1 MKLKNDKNLSISTK
15 IAQALHFSD
24 PETGSVV
31 PSIDHS
37 ATYSRDENYQPR
49 QAYWYRR
56 DGNKTT
62 QLAEKIISELENA
75 NASLLFSSGM
85 SACTAVLEM
94 LPAEAH
100 IAVPRVMYH
109 GVLGQI
115 QSFASKNRIRVDYYE
130 AGDLASME
138 SVIKNGV
145 TQLVWVET
153 PNNPNWEVTDIS
165 SASELAHKAGA
176 KLIVDATATPPTM
189 TKSLDLGADISFH
202 SATKYL
208 NGHSDISAGALSFN
222 QQSSMYENLFTI
234 RKLHGTVLNSQDAF
248 LLIRGLRTLFLRVE
262 KNSQNAM
269 LLAKHFNNHEFIEK
283 VLYPG
288 LETHPNHQIAKHQTN
303 GQFGGMLSVIVKG
316 SQTDA
321 INVVRACKVFYP
333 ATSLGG
339 VESLIEHRKTVSGD
353 DFPVH
358 ENLIRISAGI
368 EDPVDLINDLEQALN
383 TVFKRKGQLMLP
395 LSFKNCVESLFEIIY
410 KIYWVFNSC

>member
-1 MKLKNDKNLSISTK
+1 MKLKNDKDLSISTK

-62 QLAEKIISELENA
+62 QLAEEIISELENA

-115 QSFASKNRIRVDYYE
+115 QNFASKNRIRVDYYE

-138 SVIKNGV
+138 SIIKNGV

-316 SQTDA
+316 SKTDA

-353 DFPVH
+353 DFPVN

-368 EDPVDLINDLEQALN
+368 EDPVDLINDLEQALD
-383 TVFKRKGQLMLP
+383 TV
-395 LSFKNCVESLFEIIY
+395 Y
-410 KIYWVFNSC
+410 KK

>member
-1 MKLKNDKNLSISTK
+1 MKLKNDKDLSISTK

-37 ATYSRDENYQPR
+37 ATYSRDENYEPR

-62 QLAEKIISELENA
+62 QLAEEIISELENA

-94 LPAEAH
+94 LPAEAQ

-115 QSFASKNRIRVDYYE
+115 QNFASKNRIRVDYYE
-130 AGDLASME
+130 AGDLTSME
-138 SVIKNGV
+138 SIIKNGV

-321 INVVRACKVFYP
+321 INVVRNCKVFYP

-383 TVFKRKGQLMLP
+383 TVFKRKGQH
-395 LSFKNCVESLFEIIY
+395 
-410 KIYWVFNSC
+410 

>member
-1 MKLKNDKNLSISTK
+1 MKLKNDEDLSISTK

-37 ATYSRDENYQPR
+37 ATYSRDKNYQPR

-62 QLAEKIISELENA
+62 QLAEEIISELENA
-75 NASLLFSSGM
+75 NVSLLFSSGM

-94 LPAEAH
+94 LPAEAQ

-115 QSFASKNRIRVDYYE
+115 QNFASKNRIRVDYYE

-321 INVVRACKVFYP
+321 INVVRNCKVFYP

-368 EDPVDLINDLEQALN
+368 EDPVDLINDLEQALD
-383 TVFKRKGQLMLP
+383 TVFKRKGQH
-395 LSFKNCVESLFEIIY
+395 
-410 KIYWVFNSC
+410 

>member
-1 MKLKNDKNLSISTK
+1 MKLKNDKDLSISTK

-62 QLAEKIISELENA
+62 QLAEEIISELENA

-94 LPAEAH
+94 LPAEAQ

-115 QSFASKNRIRVDYYE
+115 QNFASKNRIRVDYYE
-130 AGDLASME
+130 AGDLASMD

-165 SASELAHKAGA
+165 AASKLAHKAGA

-189 TKSLDLGADISFH
+189 TKSLNLGADISFH

-321 INVVRACKVFYP
+321 LNVVRNCKVFYP

-353 DFPVH
+353 DFPIH

-368 EDPVDLINDLEQALN
+368 EDPVDLINDLEQALD
-383 TVFKRKGQLMLP
+383 TVFKRKGQH
-395 LSFKNCVESLFEIIY
+395 
-410 KIYWVFNSC
+410 

>member
-1 MKLKNDKNLSISTK
+1 MKLKNDKDLSISTK

-62 QLAEKIISELENA
+62 QLAEEIISELENA

-115 QSFASKNRIRVDYYE
+115 QNFASKNRIRVDYYE
-130 AGDLASME
+130 AGDLARME
-138 SVIKNGV
+138 SIIKNGV

-321 INVVRACKVFYP
+321 INVVRNCKVFYP

-358 ENLIRISAGI
+358 ENLIRISAGV

-383 TVFKRKGQLMLP
+383 TVFKRKGQH
-395 LSFKNCVESLFEIIY
+395 
-410 KIYWVFNSC
+410 

>member
-1 MKLKNDKNLSISTK
+1 MKLKNDKDLSISTK

-37 ATYSRDENYQPR
+37 ATYSRDENYEPR

-62 QLAEKIISELENA
+62 QLAEEIISELENA

-189 TKSLDLGADISFH
+189 TKSLNLGADISFH

-321 INVVRACKVFYP
+321 INVVRNCKVFYP

-383 TVFKRKGQLMLP
+383 TVFKRKGQH
-395 LSFKNCVESLFEIIY
+395 
-410 KIYWVFNSC
+410 

>member
-1 MKLKNDKNLSISTK
+1 MKLKNDKDLSISTK

-37 ATYSRDENYQPR
+37 ATYSRDENYEPR

-62 QLAEKIISELENA
+62 QLAEEIISELESA

-115 QSFASKNRIRVDYYE
+115 QNFASKNRIRVDYYE

-138 SVIKNGV
+138 SIIKNGV

-269 LLAKHFNNHEFIEK
+269 LLAKHFNKHEFIEK

-321 INVVRACKVFYP
+321 INVVRNCKVFYP

-383 TVFKRKGQLMLP
+383 TVFKRKGQH
-395 LSFKNCVESLFEIIY
+395 
-410 KIYWVFNSC
+410 

>member
-1 MKLKNDKNLSISTK
+1 MKLKNDKDLSISTK

-62 QLAEKIISELENA
+62 QLAEEIISELENA

-100 IAVPRVMYH
+100 IVVPRVMYH

-115 QSFASKNRIRVDYYE
+115 QNFASKNRIRVDYYE
-130 AGDLASME
+130 AGDLISME
-138 SVIKNGV
+138 TAIEYEI

-165 SASELAHKAGA
+165 AASKLAHKAGA

-208 NGHSDISAGALSFN
+208 NGHSDISAGVLSFN
-222 QQSSMYENLFTI
+222 KESSISENLYNI

-248 LLIRGLRTLFLRVE
+248 LLIRGLRTLFLRV
-262 KNSQNAM
+262 KQNSKNAM

-321 INVVRACKVFYP
+321 INVVRNCKVFYP

-383 TVFKRKGQLMLP
+383 TVFKTKGQH
-395 LSFKNCVESLFEIIY
+395 
-410 KIYWVFNSC
+410 

>member
-1 MKLKNDKNLSISTK
+1 MKLKNDKDLSISTK

-62 QLAEKIISELENA
+62 QLAEEIISELENA

-94 LPAEAH
+94 LPAEAQ

-115 QSFASKNRIRVDYYE
+115 QNFASKNRIRVDYYE

-138 SVIKNGV
+138 SIIKNGV

-269 LLAKHFNNHEFIEK
+269 LLAKHFNNHKFIEK

-321 INVVRACKVFYP
+321 INVVRNCKVFYP

-383 TVFKRKGQLMLP
+383 TVFKRKGQH
-395 LSFKNCVESLFEIIY
+395 
-410 KIYWVFNSC
+410 

>member
-1 MKLKNDKNLSISTK
+1 MKLKNDKDLSISTK

-37 ATYSRDENYQPR
+37 ATYSRDENYEPR

-62 QLAEKIISELENA
+62 QLAEEIISELENA

-94 LPAEAH
+94 LPAEAQ

-115 QSFASKNRIRVDYYE
+115 QNFASKNRIRVDYYE

-269 LLAKHFNNHEFIEK
+269 LLAKHFNNHEFVEK

-321 INVVRACKVFYP
+321 INVVRNCKVFYP

-368 EDPVDLINDLEQALN
+368 EDPVDLINDLEQALD
-383 TVFKRKGQLMLP
+383 TVFKRKGQH
-395 LSFKNCVESLFEIIY
+395 
-410 KIYWVFNSC
+410 

>member
-1 MKLKNDKNLSISTK
+1 MKLKNDKDLSISTK

-37 ATYSRDENYQPR
+37 ATYSRDENYEPR

-62 QLAEKIISELENA
+62 QLAEEIISELENA

-94 LPAEAH
+94 LPAEAQ

-115 QSFASKNRIRVDYYE
+115 QNFASKNRIRVDYYE

-189 TKSLDLGADISFH
+189 TKSLNLGADISFH

-321 INVVRACKVFYP
+321 VNVVRNCKVFYP

-383 TVFKRKGQLMLP
+383 TVFKRKGQH
-395 LSFKNCVESLFEIIY
+395 
-410 KIYWVFNSC
+410 

>member
-1 MKLKNDKNLSISTK
+1 MKLKNDKDLSISTK

-37 ATYSRDENYQPR
+37 ATYSRDENYEPR

-62 QLAEKIISELENA
+62 QLAEEIISELENA

-115 QSFASKNRIRVDYYE
+115 QNFASKNRIRVDYYE

-138 SVIKNGV
+138 SIIKNGV

-189 TKSLDLGADISFH
+189 TKSLNLGADISFH

-321 INVVRACKVFYP
+321 INVVRNCKVFYP

-383 TVFKRKGQLMLP
+383 TVFKRKGQH
-395 LSFKNCVESLFEIIY
+395 
-410 KIYWVFNSC
+410 

>member
-1 MKLKNDKNLSISTK
+1 MKLKNDKDLSISTK

-37 ATYSRDENYQPR
+37 ATYSRDENYEPR

-62 QLAEKIISELENA
+62 QLAEEIISELENA

-269 LLAKHFNNHEFIEK
+269 LLAKHFNKHEFIEK

-321 INVVRACKVFYP
+321 INVVRNCKVFYP

-383 TVFKRKGQLMLP
+383 TVFKRKGQH
-395 LSFKNCVESLFEIIY
+395 
-410 KIYWVFNSC
+410 

>member
-1 MKLKNDKNLSISTK
+1 MKLKNDKDLSISTK

-62 QLAEKIISELENA
+62 QLAEEIISELENA

-94 LPAEAH
+94 LPAEAQ

-115 QSFASKNRIRVDYYE
+115 QNFASKNRIRVDYYE

-138 SVIKNGV
+138 SIIKNGV

-189 TKSLDLGADISFH
+189 TKSLNLGADISFH

-269 LLAKHFNNHEFIEK
+269 LLAKHFNKHEFIEK

-321 INVVRACKVFYP
+321 INVVRNCKVFYP

-383 TVFKRKGQLMLP
+383 TVFKRKGQH
-395 LSFKNCVESLFEIIY
+395 
-410 KIYWVFNSC
+410 

>member
-1 MKLKNDKNLSISTK
+1 MKLKNDKDLSISTK

-62 QLAEKIISELENA
+62 QLAEEIISELENA

-94 LPAEAH
+94 LPAEAQ

-115 QSFASKNRIRVDYYE
+115 QNFASKNRIRVDYYE
-130 AGDLASME
+130 AGDLASMD

-269 LLAKHFNNHEFIEK
+269 LLAKHFNKHEFIEK

-321 INVVRACKVFYP
+321 INVVRNCKVFYP

-383 TVFKRKGQLMLP
+383 TVFKRKGQH
-395 LSFKNCVESLFEIIY
+395 
-410 KIYWVFNSC
+410 

>member
-1 MKLKNDKNLSISTK
+1 MKLKSDKDLSISTK

-62 QLAEKIISELENA
+62 QLAEEIISELENA

-94 LPAEAH
+94 LPAEAQ

-115 QSFASKNRIRVDYYE
+115 QNFASKNRIRVDYYE
-130 AGDLASME
+130 AGDLASMD

-208 NGHSDISAGALSFN
+208 NGHSDIAAGALSFN

-321 INVVRACKVFYP
+321 INVVRNCKVFYP

-358 ENLIRISAGI
+358 ENLLRISAGI
-368 EDPVDLINDLEQALN
+368 EDPVDLINDLEQALD
-383 TVFKRKGQLMLP
+383 TVFKRKGQH
-395 LSFKNCVESLFEIIY
+395 
-410 KIYWVFNSC
+410 

>member
-1 MKLKNDKNLSISTK
+1 MKLKNDKDLSISTK

-383 TVFKRKGQLMLP
+383 TVFKRKGQH
-395 LSFKNCVESLFEIIY
+395 
-410 KIYWVFNSC
+410 

>member
-1 MKLKNDKNLSISTK
+1 MKLKNDKDLSISTK

-62 QLAEKIISELENA
+62 QLAEEIISELENA

-94 LPAEAH
+94 LPAEAQ

-115 QSFASKNRIRVDYYE
+115 QNFASKNRIRVDYYE
-130 AGDLASME
+130 AGDLASMD

-208 NGHSDISAGALSFN
+208 NGHSDIAAGALSFN

-321 INVVRACKVFYP
+321 INVVRNCKVFYP

-368 EDPVDLINDLEQALN
+368 ENPVDLINDLEQALD
-383 TVFKRKGQLMLP
+383 TVFKGKGQH
-395 LSFKNCVESLFEIIY
+395 
-410 KIYWVFNSC
+410 

>member
-1 MKLKNDKNLSISTK
+1 MKLKNDKDLSISTK

-37 ATYSRDENYQPR
+37 ATYSRDENYEPR

-62 QLAEKIISELENA
+62 QLAEEIISELENA

-115 QSFASKNRIRVDYYE
+115 QNFASKNRIRVDYYE
-130 AGDLASME
+130 AGDLASMD

-321 INVVRACKVFYP
+321 INVVRNCKVFYP

-353 DFPVH
+353 DFPIH

-383 TVFKRKGQLMLP
+383 TVFKRKGQH
-395 LSFKNCVESLFEIIY
+395 
-410 KIYWVFNSC
+410 

>member
-1 MKLKNDKNLSISTK
+1 MKLKNDKDLSISTK

-62 QLAEKIISELENA
+62 QLAEEIISELENA

-94 LPAEAH
+94 LPAEAQ

-115 QSFASKNRIRVDYYE
+115 QNFASKNRIRVDYYE

-138 SVIKNGV
+138 SIIKNGV

-303 GQFGGMLSVIVKG
+303 GQFGGMLSIIVKG

-321 INVVRACKVFYP
+321 INVVRNCKVFYP

-368 EDPVDLINDLEQALN
+368 EDPVDLINDLEQALD
-383 TVFKRKGQLMLP
+383 TVFKRKGQH
-395 LSFKNCVESLFEIIY
+395 
-410 KIYWVFNSC
+410 